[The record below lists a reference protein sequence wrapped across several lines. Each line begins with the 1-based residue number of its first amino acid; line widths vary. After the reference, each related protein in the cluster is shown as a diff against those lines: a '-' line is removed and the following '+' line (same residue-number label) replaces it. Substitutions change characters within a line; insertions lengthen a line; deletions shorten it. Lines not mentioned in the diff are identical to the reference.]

1 MSAPGG
7 TGGAG
12 LSALGGTG
20 VWNAGLRSLDPS
32 EATEAIAEL
41 EELGFSALWIAGGT
55 RSGVLDTIAAALD
68 GTRSI
73 TIATGILSIYVEA
86 PDVVAARH
94 AELTADHPGRFLL
107 GLGVSH
113 QKFVDADGVARYEKP
128 LPAMRRY
135 LDGLDA
141 APQPVPERGRVLAA
155 LRPGMLRL
163 AGQRTLGAHPYL
175 VTPEHTARAR
185 EILGPEP
192 LLAPEQTVVLETD
205 PGRAREIARAHLAIY
220 LPLENYRNSWRE
232 LGLTDED
239 WAGDGS
245 DRLVDTLVPWGDE
258 AAARRAVEAH
268 RDAGADHVCVQVVAG
283 HREAVPREHWR
294 RLGPALT

>member
-1 MSAPGG
+1 M
-7 TGGAG
+7 TVT
-12 LSALGGTG
+12 GTG
-20 VWNAGLRSLDPS
+20 VWNAGLRSLDHG
-32 EATEAIAEL
+32 EAAEAIAEL

-55 RSGVLDTIAAALD
+55 RSAVLDTVEAGLAATA
-68 GTRSI
+68 TM

-94 AELTADHPGRFLL
+94 AELTRAHPGRFLL

-113 QKFVDADGVARYEKP
+113 RRFVDAYEKP

-141 APQPVPERGRVLAA
+141 GGVPREERVLAA
-155 LRPGMLRL
+155 LRPGMLKL
-163 AGQRTLGAHPYL
+163 SAERTLGAHPYL

-185 EILGPEP
+185 EILGPGP

-205 PGRAREIARAHLAIY
+205 PARARELARAHLAIY

-232 LGLTDED
+232 LGLTEDD
-239 WAGDGS
+239 WAGHGS

-258 AAARRAVEAH
+258 EACRRAVEAH
-268 RDAGADHVCVQVVAG
+268 REAGADHVCVQVAAG
-283 HREAVPREHWR
+283 HREAVPRELWR
-294 RLGPALT
+294 RLAPALNG

>member
-1 MSAPGG
+1 MSAL
-7 TGGAG
+7 T
-12 LSALGGTG
+12 GTG
-20 VWNAGLRSLDPS
+20 VWNAGLRTLEHS
-32 EATEAIAEL
+32 EAADAVAEL
-41 EELGFSALWIAGGT
+41 EALGFSALWIAGGA
-55 RSGVLDTIAAALD
+55 RSTVLDTVAAALD
-68 GTRSI
+68 GTREI
-73 TIATGILSIYVEA
+73 TVATGILSVYAEE
-86 PDVVAARH
+86 PGVVAAAH
-94 AELTADHPGRFLL
+94 ARLTEAHAGRFLL

-113 QKFVDADGVARYEKP
+113 RRFVDADGEERYEKP

-141 APQPVPERGRVLAA
+141 AEPPVPEAERVLAA

-163 AGQRTLGAHPYL
+163 AGRRTLGAHPYL

-185 EILGPEP
+185 ELLGPEP

-205 PGRAREIARAHLAIY
+205 PARAREIARAHLSIY

-245 DRLVDTLVPWGDE
+245 ERLVDLLVPWGDE
-258 AAARRAVEAH
+258 EAARRAVEAH
-268 RDAGADHVCVQVVAG
+268 REAGADHVCVQVAAG
-283 HREAVPREHWR
+283 HREAVPRELWR
-294 RLGPALT
+294 RLAPALAG

>member
-1 MSAPGG
+1 M
-7 TGGAG
+7 TR
-12 LSALGGTG
+12 LGGTG
-20 VWNAGLRSLDPS
+20 VWNAGLRSLELP
-32 EATEAIAEL
+32 EAAEAIAEL

-55 RSGVLDTIAAALD
+55 RAGVLDTVAAGLD
-68 GTRSI
+68 ATRSM
-73 TIATGILSIYVEA
+73 TIATGILSIYVEE
-86 PDVVAARH
+86 PEVVAARH
-94 AELTADHPGRFLL
+94 AELTAAHPGRFLL

-113 QKFVDADGVARYEKP
+113 RKFVAERYEKP

-141 APQPVPERGRVLAA
+141 AGVPREERVLAA

-163 AGQRTLGAHPYL
+163 SAERTLGAHPYL

-185 EILGPEP
+185 ELLGPGP

-205 PGRAREIARAHLAIY
+205 PARAREIARAHLAIY

-232 LGLTDED
+232 LGLTDDD

-245 DRLVDTLVPWGDE
+245 DRLVDLLVPWGDE
-258 AAARRAVEAH
+258 EACARAVEAH
-268 RDAGADHVCVQVVAG
+268 REAGADHVCAQVAAG
-283 HREAVPREHWR
+283 HREAVPRELWR
-294 RLGPALT
+294 RLAPSLV